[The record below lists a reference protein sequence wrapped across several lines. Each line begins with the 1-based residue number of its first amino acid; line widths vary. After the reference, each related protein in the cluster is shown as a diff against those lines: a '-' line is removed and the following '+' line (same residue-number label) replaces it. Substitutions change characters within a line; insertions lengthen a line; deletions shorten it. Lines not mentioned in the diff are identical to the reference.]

1 MNSKLILNLHLE
13 IGDVQKRLSLMNLIL
28 KKIKELE
35 VARIDIEYFELRLR
49 RQHPLSPR
57 KEAYMKIDANNWT
70 FTDSEI
76 SNRWHDAIVNPCERL
91 RQRFMGCIPRLMATA

>member
-1 MNSKLILNLHLE
+1 MESKLILNLRLE
-13 IGDVQKRLSLMNLIL
+13 VGDLQQRLSLMNLIL
-28 KKIKELE
+28 EKIKELE
-35 VARIDIEYFELRLR
+35 SSHINVEYFELRLH

-76 SNRWHDAIVNPCERL
+76 ANRWDDAIINPCGRL
-91 RQRFMGCIPRLMATA
+91 RRRFLDCGQQVLATA